1 VKWRLGLDDGGMAV
15 TCRLG
20 SLTVVTWGSGVVDSG
35 DVVCAV
41 GNGGW
46 RR

>member
-1 VKWRLGLDDGGMAV
+1 LGLDDGGTAV
-15 TCRLG
+15 TWRLG
-20 SLTVVTWGSGVVDSG
+20 SLMAVTWRSGVVDGG
-35 DVVCAV
+35 DMACAV